1 MYLCVRG
8 IDFVS
13 FYDLTFDFGIVPT
26 VWYFFFILLLKN
38 HWYETKL
45 DWDDIWVVHI
55 QSCVL
60 QPCFSSKMA
69 TISDIRLS
77 YHMLSLLCLY
87 RFSSNFTILL
97 GMVVWGSALFL
108 MILYP
113 PQRSCRGV
121 YWCHHVRSSVCPSIC
136 RQILCR
142 TITWVVL
149 LRIY

>member
-1 MYLCVRG
+1 VLG
-8 IDFVS
+8 VS
-13 FYDLTFDFGIVPT
+13 ILSLSTIWHLILELFPQCDI
-26 VWYFFFILLLKN
+26 FFFILLLKN

-45 DWDDIWVVHI
+45 DWDDVWVVHI

-77 YHMLSLLCLY
+77 FHMLSLLCLY

-97 GMVVWGSALFL
+97 GMVVWGSAFFL

-113 PQRSCRGV
+113 HNEVVGGYTGV
-121 YWCHHVRSSVCPSIC
+121 TMFVRLSVCPSIC